1 MLHRVQIDSLDLA
14 YYRHGSPGGH
24 SVLLLHGFPY
34 APSSYDDAARALAQ
48 DRFDVIVPYLRGY
61 GPTRFR
67 DPAGFRS
74 GEQAA
79 LGQDAID
86 LIIAL
91 DLERPIVAGYD
102 WGGRAACVAS
112 ALRPDLIGGL
122 VTVCGYNIFG
132 PPVTAPLDPRVEH
145 MLWYQYY
152 LHMPRGRDMLEQD
165 RNAFCRYL
173 WEIWSP
179 GWMFSDSQFDLA
191 SAAFQ
196 NDDFVEVVLHSYR
209 HRAGLVPGDPS
220 LLELA
225 AELERQPPI
234 GIPTIVLH
242 GDRDMAPLAM
252 SLDRSRF
259 TDFWERRVVAGA
271 GHNLP
276 QETPGALAAAI
287 TDLAAHIG

>member
-1 MLHRVQIDSLDLA
+1 MLHRVQTASLNVA
-14 YYRHGSPGGH
+14 YYRHGVAGGP
-24 SVLLLHGFPY
+24 SIVLLHGFPY

-48 DRFDVIVPYLRGY
+48 EGFDVIIPYLRGY

-79 LGQDAID
+79 LGKDAID
-86 LIIAL
+86 LIGAL

-112 ALRPDLIGGL
+112 ALRPDLVGGL
-122 VTVCGYNIFG
+122 VTVCGYNIFC

-152 LHMPRGRDMLEQD
+152 LHMPRGRVMLEQHRD
-165 RNAFCRYL
+165 AFCRYL

-179 GWMFSDSQFDLA
+179 GWAFSDTQFDAA
-191 SAAFQ
+191 SVAFR
-196 NDDFVEVVLHSYR
+196 NADFVEVVLHSYR
-209 HRAGLVPGDPS
+209 HRAGLAPGDPS
-220 LLELA
+220 LLDVA
-225 AELERQPPI
+225 AELERQPSI
-234 GIPTIVLH
+234 GVPTMVLH

-259 TDFWERRVVAGA
+259 TAFWERRVIAGA

-276 QETPGALAAAI
+276 QEAPSAFAAAI